1 MDPIAQ
7 ATMARMIGRIRER
20 ARRLGQWVG
29 VVCAVILALIAW
41 QWKGDL
47 PLDQLKASWATG
59 ASRFVEVDGLD
70 VHYRDEG
77 AGSPI
82 VLLHG
87 TGASLH
93 TWDAWA
99 DVLSAS
105 HRVVRLDLPGFG
117 LTGPH
122 PQGDYRI
129 DTYVEL
135 VDHFVGRLGLD
146 RFALGGN
153 SLGGQIA
160 WRFAVLHPAE
170 VSALVLV
177 DSAGYP
183 RTVGA
188 PLAFRIGHWPIVSSL
203 LPHLDPRLLV
213 ERTLRQTYGDKSR
226 VTPELVERYYE
237 LTLRPGN
244 RAAFAARTATPF
256 EDQTAGLRELHVPTL
271 ILWGRK
277 DALIPVSDAQRFAA
291 DIPGATLRVYEG
303 LGHVPME
310 ENGRSTATDVYEF
323 LGRQ

>member
-1 MDPIAQ
+1 MS
-7 ATMARMIGRIRER
+7 GRIQRG
-20 ARRLGQWVG
+20 ARRLGRWFAIVFF
-29 VVCAVILALIAW
+29 VALALIVW
-41 QWKGDL
+41 QWKSDL
-47 PLDQLKASWATG
+47 PLDQLKARWATG

-77 AGSPI
+77 TGAPI

-93 TWDAWA
+93 TWDTWA

-117 LTGPH
+117 LTGPN
-122 PQGDYRI
+122 PRGDYRI
-129 DTYVEL
+129 DAYVDL
-135 VDHFVGRLGLD
+135 VDHFVERLGLG

-160 WRFAVLHPAE
+160 WRFAVLHPDE

-183 RTVGA
+183 RTVR
-188 PLAFRIGHWPIVSSL
+188 PLLAFRIGRWPIVSSL
-203 LPHLDPRLLV
+203 APHLDPRLLV
-213 ERTLRQTYGDKSR
+213 EKTLRQTYGDPTR

-256 EDQTAGLRELHVPTL
+256 EDQTAGLRALHVPTL
-271 ILWGRK
+271 ILWGGK
-277 DALIPVSDAQRFAA
+277 DALIPVSDARRFAA
-291 DIPGATLRVYEG
+291 DIPGAALRVYDG

-310 ENGRSTATDVYEF
+310 EDGRGTATDVYEF
-323 LGRQ
+323 LGSP

>member
-1 MDPIAQ
+1 MS
-7 ATMARMIGRIRER
+7 GRIQRG
-20 ARRLGQWVG
+20 ARRLGRWLGIVF
-29 VVCAVILALIAW
+29 AVALALIVW
-41 QWKGDL
+41 QWKSDL
-47 PLDQLKASWATG
+47 PLDQLKARWATG

-77 AGSPI
+77 TGPPI

-93 TWDAWA
+93 TWEAWVE
-99 DVLSAS
+99 VLSAS

-117 LTGPH
+117 LTGPN
-122 PQGDYRI
+122 PRGDYRI
-129 DTYVEL
+129 DAYVDL
-135 VDHFVGRLGLD
+135 VDHFVERLGLG

-160 WRFAVLHPAE
+160 WRFAVLHPDE

-183 RTVGA
+183 RTVG
-188 PLAFRIGHWPIVSSL
+188 PLLAFRIGRWPIVSSL
-203 LPHLDPRLLV
+203 APHLDPRLLV
-213 ERTLRQTYGDKSR
+213 EKTLRQTYGDPTR

-256 EDQTAGLRELHVPTL
+256 EDQTAGLRALHVPTL
-271 ILWGRK
+271 ILWGGK
-277 DALIPVSDAQRFAA
+277 DALIPVSDARRFAA
-291 DIPGATLRVYEG
+291 DIQGATVRVYDS

-310 ENGRSTATDVYEF
+310 EDGRSTATDVYEF
-323 LGRQ
+323 LGKP